1 MKFFGKFFKLTLLTL
16 LIVEFLSYVGS
27 LISAVNTAFFF
38 VIVLVALV
46 LSLKKLE
53 YGIYIVLAEL
63 FVGSK
68 GYLFYFE
75 YEGFSISVRIALFLI
90 IMSVWLAHLIRKRE
104 IEFFKY
110 KISRWYLILFVFI
123 AWGMAWGVFKG
134 NAFQNVFFDANA
146 WFFFGYIFPMFA
158 TIKTGEQRN
167 NILQILMAV
176 LLVLALKTL
185 MIAFVFSHNM
195 WTGLVTLYPWV
206 RDTGVGEITQMPY
219 NFARVFFQSQI
230 YSLMGFFIL
239 LSVWIYQY
247 LHEKKEYWRLKN
259 KEALGLTAILI
270 LNLTAVFISFSR
282 SFWLGAFCAGLM
294 LYIFLLFILKVKFKK
309 ILKITGLL
317 ISLIVV
323 SLGLIYITINF
334 PYPPKGALFSLSSLG
349 DRATMLSGETAASS
363 RWNLLPVLLEKI
375 PGNPVIGSGFGTTVT
390 FYSEDPRVLAQNIEG
405 MYTTYAFEWGFLDI
419 MIKIGLAGL
428 VVYLIILYKIWQ
440 GGYKLVKQNNYL
452 ALGLL
457 LGLVALF
464 ATHSFSPYLNHP
476 LGIGYVMLLTL
487 FFSNR
492 S

>member
-1 MKFFGKFFKLTLLTL
+1 MKLFSKYFKLTLLTL

-27 LISAVNTAFFF
+27 LIPIVNTVFFF
-38 VIVLVALV
+38 VVILVVLV

-53 YGIYIVLAEL
+53 YGLYIALAEL

-75 YEGFSISVRIALFLI
+75 YDGFLISIRIALFLV
-90 IMSVWLAHLIRKRE
+90 IMSVWLMHLIKNRE
-104 IEFFKY
+104 VEFLKT
-110 KISRWYLILFVFI
+110 KISRWFLILFVFLV
-123 AWGMAWGVFKG
+123 WSMAWGVFKG

-146 WFFFGYIFPMFA
+146 WFFFAYIFPLFDS
-158 TIKTGEQRN
+158 IKTSEQRN
-167 NILQILMAV
+167 NILQILMAT

-185 MIAFVFSHNM
+185 MLAFVFSHNI
-195 WTGLVTLYPWV
+195 WIGLVTLYPWV

-247 LHEKKEYWRLKN
+247 LHEKKNYWRFQN
-259 KEALGLTAILI
+259 KEALGLTLILI

-282 SFWLGAFCAGLM
+282 SFWLGAFSAGLF
-294 LYIFLLFILKVKFKK
+294 LYIFLLFVLKIKVVR

-317 ISLIVV
+317 ISLIIV
-323 SLGLIYITINF
+323 SLGVIYVTINF
-334 PYPPKGALFSLSSLG
+334 PYPPKGDLFSLSSLG
-349 DRATMLSGETAASS
+349 NRAITLTGETAVSS

-375 PGNPVIGSGFGTTVT
+375 PEHPVIGSGFGTTVT

-428 VVYLIILYKIWQ
+428 IVYLVILYKIWQ
-440 GGYKLVKQNNYL
+440 GGYRLVKKNNYL

-476 LGIGYVMLLTL
+476 LGIGYIMLLTL
-487 FFSNR
+487 FFSKEE
-492 S
+492 